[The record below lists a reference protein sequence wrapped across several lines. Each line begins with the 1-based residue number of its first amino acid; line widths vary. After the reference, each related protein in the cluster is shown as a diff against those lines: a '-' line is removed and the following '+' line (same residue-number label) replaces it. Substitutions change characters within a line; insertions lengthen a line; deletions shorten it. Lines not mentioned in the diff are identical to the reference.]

1 MQFERMDY
9 FTLDNVQEDMQKFD
23 FICIPDGRAVGLAI
37 KAPTPGPAVAKPAE
51 VDAYSTIN
59 MHKVSP
65 DAISDRDKDVQG
77 KERTRRSKLII

>member
-1 MQFERMDY
+1 
-9 FTLDNVQEDMQKFD
+9 MQKFD

-65 DAISDRDKDVQG
+65 MLS
-77 KERTRRSKLII
+77 RTETKMYKAKSGHDEVN